1 MSEIS
6 ELLRKIKNLD
16 IPTKNL
22 VESIESG
29 AYNSK
34 FRGGGIEF
42 SEVREYVPGDDVK
55 RIDWSVSARH
65 NSLFVKEFVEEK
77 ELNVYII
84 LDLSASNNFGLVKSK
99 LDLSFEVAV
108 SLMFLAL
115 RNNDKIGLGI
125 FTDDLEKFIPSKK
138 GKKQVI
144 RILKQLIEFEP
155 KSKKTDIMKSLSTLN
170 NKLKRKSVIY
180 IISDFISDSYEK
192 PLKFLKLHHK
202 VILINISDIREKEI
216 PEIGYAYLEDAET
229 GEQVLVDTSNKQF
242 QKQYTEYVNEKMK
255 TDKINMNRIGIDMIN
270 INNEESFD
278 ITINR
283 YFRNKGKMSNWWSL
297 DLSMH
302 YFFFYWFHF

>member
-180 IISDFISDSYEK
+180 IISDFISDFISDSYKK

-242 QKQYTEYVNEKMK
+242 QKQYTEYVSEKIK
-255 TDKINMNRIGIDMIN
+255 TDKKNMNRIGIDMIN

-283 YFRNKGKMSNWWSL
+283 YFRNKGKMSN
-297 DLSMH
+297 
-302 YFFFYWFHF
+302 

>member
-6 ELLRKIKNLD
+6 ELLRKIKNLH
-16 IPTKNL
+16 IPTKDS
-22 VESIESG
+22 VESVESG

-55 RIDWSVSARH
+55 RIDWNVSARH

-84 LDLSASNNFGLVKSK
+84 LDLSASNNFGFIKSK
-99 LDLSFEVAV
+99 RDLSFEVTV

-125 FTDDLEKFIPSKK
+125 FTDNLEKFIPSKK
-138 GKKQVI
+138 GKKQMI
-144 RILKQLIEFEP
+144 RILKQLIEYEP
-155 KSKKTDIMKSLSTLN
+155 KSKKTDIMKSLSTLK

-192 PLKFLKLHHK
+192 PLNFLKLYHK
-202 VILINISDIREKEI
+202 IILINISDIREKEI
-216 PEIGYAYLEDAET
+216 PEIGYTYLEDAET
-229 GEQVLVDTSNKQF
+229 GEQLLVNTSNKQF
-242 QKQYTEYVNEKMK
+242 QKQYTEHVREKIKM
-255 TDKINMNRIGIDMIN
+255 DKKKY
-270 INNEESFD
+270 E
-278 ITINR
+278 
-283 YFRNKGKMSNWWSL
+283 
-297 DLSMH
+297 
-302 YFFFYWFHF
+302 

>member
-180 IISDFISDSYEK
+180 IISDFISDTYDR
-192 PLKFLKLHHK
+192 PLKFLKLHHQ
-202 VILINISDIREKEI
+202 VILINISDVREKQI
-216 PEIGYAYLEDAET
+216 PEIGYAYLEDVET
-229 GEQVLVDTSNKQF
+229 EEQILVNTSNKDF
-242 QKQYTEYVNEKMK
+242 QKQYREIRDEE
-255 TDKINMNRIGIDMIN
+255 INSNQKDMNRIGVDMIN
-270 INNEESFD
+270 LSNEESFD

-283 YFRNKGKMSNWWSL
+283 YFRKKWKMKN
-297 DLSMH
+297 
-302 YFFFYWFHF
+302 